1 MMKGTSLSTDH
12 EAVEIS
18 IALGPGS
25 LTVAEDLFDN
35 MPNLPGEAGIAGI
48 DPFSTIS

>member
-18 IALGPGS
+18 VALGPGS
-25 LTVAEDLFDN
+25 LTVAEDLFDKTL
-35 MPNLPGEAGIAGI
+35 NLIGEPAIAGKWTSI
-48 DPFSTIS
+48 